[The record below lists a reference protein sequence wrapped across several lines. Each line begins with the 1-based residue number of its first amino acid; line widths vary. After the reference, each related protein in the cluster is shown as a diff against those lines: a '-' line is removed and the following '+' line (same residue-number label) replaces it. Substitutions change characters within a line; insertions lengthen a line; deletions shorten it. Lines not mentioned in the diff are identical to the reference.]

1 MAVPSLV
8 LVDVGQELLQPAL
21 YKDALISQNVYAR
34 VPELAAQQIVY
45 AGTGAASNR
54 TFLASVFDSAST
66 SVSSCLEGSLGSA
79 AYQELRALSR
89 SATASEL
96 DLIKTCLRANGAP
109 STVSETVEGV
119 PVYFWVLTESDW
131 NGVMMS
137 LLPPDLVRA
146 QVETAIDQVA
156 GAIKSGRSSPLVQIS
171 LADFKRRVGGPQGLA
186 AVEALIDAQP
196 ACTFDQLDK
205 IATYATSGAP
215 LGQIPVCRPP
225 DAVMPIIRPSIQS
238 ALTGL
243 ARFVPDTAEVDLSGG
258 AGGGSNPIGTAHDLL
273 NLTRA
278 VALAGVGLAL
288 VLLLMGVALGARSVG
303 AVLGWLGIPL
313 AVAGALGL
321 LVAVVTQG
329 AAQGFVTD
337 RLSSSLGGAGTAP
350 SVVSVEVDTLNWI
363 VGVFFGGV
371 GVQSFALL
379 VTGSVLAGAPLAV
392 RLFARLNS
400 ASRINARSQ
409 PSR

>member
-1 MAVPSLV
+1 VAVPSLV
-8 LVDVGQELLQPAL
+8 LVDIGQELLQPAL

-45 AGTGAASNR
+45 AGIGAASNR
-54 TFLASVFDSAST
+54 TFLASVFDSSST
-66 SVSSCLEGSLGSA
+66 SVSSCLGSSLGSA
-79 AYQELRALSR
+79 AYQELQALSR
-89 SATASEL
+89 PATASEL
-96 DLIKTCLRANGAP
+96 DRIKTCLRVNGAP
-109 STVSETVEGV
+109 STVSETVEGM

-131 NGVMMS
+131 NGVMTS
-137 LLPPDLVRA
+137 LLPPDLVRT

-156 GAIKSGRSSPLVQIS
+156 GAIASGRGSPLVQIS
-171 LADFKRRVGGPQGLA
+171 LADFKTRVAGPQGLA
-186 AVEALIDAQP
+186 AVEDLIDAQP
-196 ACTFDQLDK
+196 PCTLDQLDK

-238 ALTGL
+238 ALTVL

-258 AGGGSNPIGTAHDLL
+258 AGGGSNPIGPAHDLL

-278 VALAGVGLAL
+278 AAWGGVGLAL
-288 VLLLMGVALGARSVG
+288 LLLLVGVALGARSVG
-303 AVLGWLGIPL
+303 AVLRWLGIPL

-329 AAQGFVTD
+329 AAQGFITD
-337 RLSSSLGGAGTAP
+337 RLPSSLGGTGTAP
-350 SVVSVEVDTLNWI
+350 SVISVEVDTLNWI
-363 VGVFFGGV
+363 VGVFFGRL

-379 VTGSVLAGAPLAV
+379 ATGSILAGAPLAV
-392 RLFARLNS
+392 RLFARLSS

>member
-1 MAVPSLV
+1 
-8 LVDVGQELLQPAL
+8 
-21 YKDALISQNVYAR
+21 
-34 VPELAAQQIVY
+34 
-45 AGTGAASNR
+45 
-54 TFLASVFDSAST
+54 
-66 SVSSCLEGSLGSA
+66 
-79 AYQELRALSR
+79 
-89 SATASEL
+89 
-96 DLIKTCLRANGAP
+96 
-109 STVSETVEGV
+109 VEGM

-131 NGVMMS
+131 NGVMTA
-137 LLPPDLVRA
+137 LLPPDLVRR
-146 QVETAIDQVA
+146 QVEAAIDQFA
-156 GAIKSGRSSPLVQIS
+156 GAIQSGRGSPLVQIS
-171 LADFKRRVGGPQGLA
+171 LADFKTRVGGPQGLA

-196 ACTFDQLDK
+196 ACTFDQLDR

-258 AGGGSNPIGTAHDLL
+258 AGGGSNPIGPAHDLL

-278 VALAGVGLAL
+278 AAWAGVGLAL

-303 AVLGWLGIPL
+303 AVLRWLGIPL
-313 AVAGALGL
+313 GVAGALGL

-329 AAQGFVTD
+329 AAQRFVTD

-363 VGVFFGGV
+363 VGAFFGSV

-379 VTGSVLAGAPLAV
+379 VTGLVLAGAPLAV
-392 RLFARLNS
+392 LLFARLNS
-400 ASRINARSQ
+400 ASRISARSQ
-409 PSR
+409 PPR